1 MDKWSYTKQ
10 YQQAGAYIF
19 MALPY
24 QKHNA
29 VAGGFHNSFNSENE
43 LSQWISQY
51 PEYLSGNVGIDLSKS
66 QLVVIDIDKHK
77 HNGIQGIGAWFR
89 AHRISPDTIQETY
102 IERTPTGGLHAF
114 YLIPSGRD
122 KPKHVINVID
132 GVDVLSNTAVMT
144 APSVMKDGEYR
155 QITPF
160 DQIQEA
166 PEWVYQLANYQGST
180 NTPSNQK
187 TTRYSNV
194 DRWLMVKNGFETG
207 QRNDQAMSLAGY
219 LFALDVDPKSIY
231 DILQITNA
239 RSNEPLPDH
248 ELNTVYMS
256 ARRREEKKRARMS
269 DYGRD

>member
-1 MDKWSYTKQ
+1 MNKWEHIKQ

-19 MALPY
+19 MALPN

-29 VAGGFHNSFNSENE
+29 VAGGFHNSFADGDE
-43 LSQWISQY
+43 LSQWITQH
-51 PEYLSGNVGIDLSKS
+51 PEYQNGNVGIDLSKS
-66 QLVVIDIDKHK
+66 NLVVVDIDQHEQ
-77 HNGIQGIGAWFR
+77 NGMASILAWFKS
-89 AHRISPDTIQETY
+89 HNVNPDTLQDTY
-102 IERTPTGGLHAF
+102 VEQTPTGGLHAF
-114 YLIPSGRD
+114 YLIPSGQD
-122 KPKHVINVID
+122 KPKHVINAIK

-187 TTRYSNV
+187 TTRYSNK

-219 LFALDVDPKSIY
+219 LFALDVEPQSIY

-239 RSNEPLPDH
+239 RSSEPLPSH
-248 ELNTVYMS
+248 ELDSVYMS
-256 ARRREEKKRARMS
+256 ARKREERKRMRMN

>member
-1 MDKWSYTKQ
+1 MDKWTYTRQ
-10 YQQAGAYIF
+10 YQQAGTYVF
-19 MALPY
+19 MALPN

-77 HNGIQGIGAWFR
+77 HNGMQSISAWFR

-114 YLIPSGRD
+114 YLIPSGQD
-122 KPKHVINVID
+122 KPKHIINAIK

-144 APSVMKDGEYR
+144 APSTMKGSQYR
-155 QITPF
+155 QITTF
-160 DQIQEA
+160 DKIK
-166 PEWVYQLANYQGST
+166 PVPTWVYDLANGLGT
-180 NTPSNQK
+180 DRPSHTYK
-187 TTRYSNV
+187 EKYSLA
-194 DRWLMVKNGFETG
+194 DRWKLTINGFEIG
-207 QRNDQAMSLAGY
+207 ERNNQAMSLAGY
-219 LFALDVDPKSIY
+219 LFAIDVMPQDIY
-231 DILQITNA
+231 DIMQTVNE
-239 RSNEPLPDH
+239 RSREPLPDH

-256 ARRREEKKRARMS
+256 ARRREEKKRARMN